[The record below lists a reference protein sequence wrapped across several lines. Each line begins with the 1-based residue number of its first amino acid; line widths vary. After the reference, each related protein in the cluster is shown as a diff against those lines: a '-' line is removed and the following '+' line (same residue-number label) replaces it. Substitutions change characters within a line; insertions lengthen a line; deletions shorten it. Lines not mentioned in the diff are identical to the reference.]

1 MQGKG
6 EKTQEMDFRGI
17 WRDDKESLIKI
28 VNQRE
33 DGVWL
38 GFLMNPKPEEEIPQT
53 YTKYL
58 GVNIADG
65 TRLMKRK
72 RGEEK
77 GWD

>member
-1 MQGKG
+1 MNPNA
-6 EKTQEMDFRGI
+6 ERVQELDFRGL
-17 WRDDKESLIKI
+17 WRDDQGRLVKI

-38 GFLMNPKPEEEIPQT
+38 GFLMNPKPEEEIPQA

-58 GVNIADG
+58 GVNIVDG
-65 TRLMKRK
+65 TRLMERK